1 MILILEIVL
10 PVFALIGIGYGLAA
24 KKYLSAEHIDGL
36 TKYTQGFAL
45 PVLLFLSISQA
56 DLTLFS
62 AKLYLGYYGPAFLI
76 FFAAT
81 LGARYLLR
89 RNILDAVVI
98 GFGALFSNSVLLG
111 LPIMERAYGSDSLD
125 INFAFIAVHVPFCYF
140 LGILTMEFL
149 SAKELNFASTL
160 KTVLKRVFS
169 IAIMIGI
176 MLGFAANLINLPFS
190 GVLEDSLEL
199 IATTA
204 LPVALVGLGG
214 ILVRYRLQDHIGQ
227 TLYILIF
234 SMALFPALVWGAG
247 SWMHLPQQS
256 IQSSALMAAMSPG
269 INIFIFATLYD
280 RAKGVCASAVVL
292 GTGLALITIS
302 LWLAVLS

>member
-1 MILILEIVL
+1 MTLILEIVL

-24 KKYLSAEHIDGL
+24 KKYLSADHIDGL
-36 TKYTQGFAL
+36 NKYTQGFAL

-62 AKLYLGYYGPAFLI
+62 LPLYISYYGPGFII
-76 FFAAT
+76 FVIASF
-81 LGARYLLR
+81 GAKYLLGR
-89 RNILDAVVI
+89 SARDAVVI
-98 GFGALFSNSVLLG
+98 GFGALFGNSVLLG
-111 LPIMERAYGSDSLD
+111 LPIMERAYGAASLD
-125 INFAFIAVHVPFCYF
+125 VNFALIALHVPFCYF
-140 LGILTMEFL
+140 LGILTMEVI
-149 SAKELNFASTL
+149 SAKDVSVFATIKSIL
-160 KTVLKRVFS
+160 RRIFS

-176 MLGFAANLINLPFS
+176 LLGLLANIVNLSIDGVLADSLNLIA
-190 GVLEDSLEL
+190 G
-199 IATTA
+199 TA

-227 TLYILIF
+227 TLYILVF
-234 SMALFPALVWGAG
+234 SMILFPLLVLGAG
-247 SWMHLPQQS
+247 SGLDLADQT
-256 IQSSALMAAMSPG
+256 IKSATIMAAMSPG

-302 LWLAVLS
+302 LWLVILG